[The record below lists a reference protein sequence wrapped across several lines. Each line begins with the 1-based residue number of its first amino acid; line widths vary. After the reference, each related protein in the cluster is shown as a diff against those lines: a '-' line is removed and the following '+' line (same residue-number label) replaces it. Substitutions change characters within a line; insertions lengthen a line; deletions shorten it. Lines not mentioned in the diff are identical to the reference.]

1 MSQLPNMNKETQ
13 NKEIQY
19 KPIKNKIKI
28 YKNNSNDKKI
38 YSNSISSFSNL
49 DLNTNEFYINNKN
62 SIKKSFESNEQ
73 NDKNENNNIFDNN
86 ITEYNSEPYVNYDYF
101 NNYKYYDPSSSI
113 YNSLPLQKNN
123 QNNELINSSY
133 NNSKSSKVDYSKN
146 NPNYFNQRKNKNL
159 IKINKNN
166 NIFNNMSSHNFLPKR
181 TINKINSKYGELLN
195 NNNQNDNNFYSFNNN
210 FLNYLA
216 ESNYNEDSFSNE
228 GVNEDNNNNINNG
241 QVNKLTRYDIRKKK
255 SMTDGQTFFIKKAE
269 NSNNYKFF
277 ESKNTK
283 DNKINLIKNNLN
295 NSNIKE
301 DKIDDKINNKSESI
315 YINQI
320 GENENINNHNF
331 IIIKSSSLDKEKVNN
346 NNKKNKINNYQYR
359 EIKAKG
365 PNNFKPVMKLRIGIN
380 GEKFYEKFIPENK
393 VIKYTYEPVCKI
405 IDNKN
410 MNNIGFKK
418 IESHN
423 HLGSR
428 KKYKKIN
435 PKYLITPA
443 ANVFIS
449 NDNYNYTGNVIENI
463 NDFTYNKENNN
474 NEKKTQFKNIK
485 NKKIKQQITIEKNK
499 TKKE

>member
-1 MSQLPNMNKETQ
+1 MNQLQNMNKGNK

-19 KPIKNKIKI
+19 KPLKNKLKI
-28 YKNNSNDKKI
+28 YKNNSNNKKI

-62 SIKKSFESNEQ
+62 IIKKSFESNKQ
-73 NDKNENNNIFDNN
+73 IDKNENNNIFDNN
-86 ITEYNSEPYVNYDYF
+86 LTEYYCEPYINYDYF
-101 NNYKYYDPSSSI
+101 NNYKYYEPSLSI
-113 YNSLPLQKNN
+113 YNTLHLQKNN
-123 QNNELINSSY
+123 QKNELLNSLY
-133 NNSKSSKVDYSKN
+133 KNSKPLKVDYSKKY
-146 NPNYFNQRKNKNL
+146 PN
-159 IKINKNN
+159 NKNN

-181 TINKINSKYGELLN
+181 TINKINCKYGEFLKSN
-195 NNNQNDNNFYSFNNN
+195 TQYDNNYYSFNNN

-216 ESNYNEDSFSNE
+216 ENNYNEDSFSNE
-228 GVNEDNNNNINNG
+228 GTNEDNNNNIINK
-241 QVNKLTRYDIRKKK
+241 QLKKLTRYDIRKKK

-277 ESKNTK
+277 ESKNIK
-283 DNKINLIKNNLN
+283 GNNNILIKNDLN
-295 NSNIKE
+295 NSNIKKE
-301 DKIDDKINNKSESI
+301 KIDGKINNKSESV

-331 IIIKSSSLDKEKVNN
+331 IIIKSSSLDKDKFN
-346 NNKKNKINNYQYR
+346 NNKKNNTNNYQYR

-405 IDNKN
+405 IDNKD

-423 HLGSR
+423 HLGTR

-443 ANVFIS
+443 AKVFIS
-449 NDNYNYTGNVIENI
+449 NDNYKYTGNVIDNI
-463 NDFTYNKENNN
+463 NDYSYNKENNN
-474 NEKKTQFKNIK
+474 KEKKFQFKSIK
-485 NKKIKQQITIEKNK
+485 NKKIKQQMTIEKNK